1 MDFGICFLIFNITVN
16 HTLRTWIF
24 AVAQNKLFMIILE
37 RSATSTLFSVLSLS
51 ALRKLILN
59 DLGKC
64 LYLDRLM
71 FNNLK
76 KLTKILTRKKF
87 NATGFVMQNVLE
99 LQCLGHLQL
108 IARSWK
114 FLVKISNAQC
124 GHYFSF
130 FWKIQKNFLPHPFIK
145 LVEFLNVS
153 LKNGINCIT
162 FCL

>member
-1 MDFGICFLIFNITVN
+1 MLLLKISSFDDNLEILWLMDFGICFLIFNITVN

-37 RSATSTLFSVLSLS
+37 RSATSILFSVLSLS
-51 ALRKLILN
+51 ALRKLILH

-71 FNNLK
+71 LTNLK

-87 NATGFVMQNVLE
+87 NVTGFVMRNVLE

-124 GHYFSF
+124 GHYFF
-130 FWKIQKNFLPHPFIK
+130 FFGKYKRTSYLIH
-145 LVEFLNVS
+145 S
-153 LKNGINCIT
+153 
-162 FCL
+162 